1 LKFEFCSG
9 LSLLLCGLFVS
20 ELVQGDGVFVKFEVR
35 GGVVNTTLSCY
46 DVIIDRDSVKRKA
59 VISSSFPP
67 VTNST
72 DCFPL
77 FVTAT
82 IPNYDF
88 KYKCLV
94 INNGSHYET
103 CYVLEAHSIFFH
115 IVSLSNV
122 SSLGNSPKIVWNVEC
137 FVTLIS
143 VIIFRHVCKISK
155 SDY

>member
-1 LKFEFCSG
+1 MNFEFSSG
-9 LSLLLCGLFVS
+9 LSVLVCGLFVS

-35 GGVVNTTLSCY
+35 GGVLNTTLSCY
-46 DVIIDRDSVKRKA
+46 DVIIDRESVRCKA

-82 IPNYDF
+82 IRNRDF

-94 INNGSHYET
+94 INNGSHYDT
-103 CYVLEAHSIFFH
+103 CYVWEAYSIFFH
-115 IVSLSNV
+115 IVALSNV
-122 SSLGNSPKIVWNVEC
+122 FVTWEFTYDRVEC
-137 FVTLIS
+137 GV
-143 VIIFRHVCKISK
+143 FRHMNFCNHF
-155 SDY
+155 